1 MDKKYIVINLNKAES
16 AETLQARLK
25 ERFRWGVFGVL
36 IVLLVGVNARV
47 WIINSGYDKIINK
60 KELEIARLKNEINK
74 FQSEGKNLSK
84 EDILSFADLE
94 QDRFLWA
101 RNLEKMGALTP
112 DDIAITGLKFKR
124 KKLVI
129 KGIAL
134 TFEDRKDF
142 EIIDEYIPVIEAK
155 KCLEKLNSSKVGLHA
170 PPEGAPGAPGLKL
183 DLKALEKRQPLKLA
197 PAGMEFPNE
206 MTDKYDIVLTSTWG
220 YDSSTYRRLFRSLLV
235 NSVLSIDSAKNFI

>member
-142 EIIDEYIPVIEAK
+142 EIIDEYVQTLRNNIEFASNFSKIKYVGHSKVNVRGQDIVRFEIEA
-155 KCLEKLNSSKVGLHA
+155 SSK
-170 PPEGAPGAPGLKL
+170 K
-183 DLKALEKRQPLKLA
+183 
-197 PAGMEFPNE
+197 
-206 MTDKYDIVLTSTWG
+206 STK
-220 YDSSTYRRLFRSLLV
+220 
-235 NSVLSIDSAKNFI
+235 KNFS